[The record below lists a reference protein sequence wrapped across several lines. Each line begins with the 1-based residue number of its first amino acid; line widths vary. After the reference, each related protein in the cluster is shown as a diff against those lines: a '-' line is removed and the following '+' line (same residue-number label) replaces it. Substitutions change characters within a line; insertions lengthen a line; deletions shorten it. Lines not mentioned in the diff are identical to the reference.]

1 MPRLPTPDSSMELVP
16 GATAISADAAVTGVA
31 AGVGVAAGGVIP
43 AGAGVGVGGSAGVG
57 AGRFG
62 IGLRT
67 GTARGGATT
76 IRRMLT
82 RTATR
87 PQRISEGA
95 SLE

>member
-1 MPRLPTPDSSMELVP
+1 MPRLPTPGSSMEPVP
-16 GATAISADAAVTGVA
+16 GATDISADVSGIP

-76 IRRMLT
+76 IPPMLT